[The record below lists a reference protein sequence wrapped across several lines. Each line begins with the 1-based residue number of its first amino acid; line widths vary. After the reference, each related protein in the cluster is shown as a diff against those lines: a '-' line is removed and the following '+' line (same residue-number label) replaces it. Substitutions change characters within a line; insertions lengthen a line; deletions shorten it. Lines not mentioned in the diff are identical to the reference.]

1 MSTLWQDL
9 RYGAK
14 MLLKN
19 PAFTIIAVLSLA
31 LGIGANTAIFSIV
44 NAVLLRSLP
53 HVENQ
58 SRLVALYTSDYSG
71 PLYGSSSYPDYVD
84 FRSRSRAV
92 SGLAAYTIRLVSLSE
107 GGEAERALATVT
119 SGNYFDVLGV
129 RAARG
134 RVFTDTDDEADAAP
148 IAVISHSLWQRRF
161 GGDPS
166 IVGRTITLGGQAFTV
181 AGIAPEKFTGMI
193 TGLAPDM
200 WIPIRACAQAV
211 QDKDLLESRGNR
223 GLLLIGRLK
232 DGVSVEQ
239 AQASFD
245 AVARGLREEHPRQ
258 WSNVREEGRKIT
270 VLREAE
276 ARVPPQV
283 RGVVL
288 SVAGLLMG
296 VVGLVLLIACA
307 NVANLLLARA
317 SARRREI
324 GIRIALGA
332 SRWRLMRQLLTES
345 MLLAMLGGAF
355 GLLVVLWLTDLPL
368 WFSLPTPVP
377 IALDFSPDARVLLF
391 ALCFSILTGLIFG
404 IAPALQA
411 TRADVLPA
419 LKDES
424 ATASF
429 TSRRFSLRNLLVVAQ
444 VAISLMLLVGA
455 GLFLRSLGNAQSI
468 DVGFQAD
475 NVLVMTPEVSIQGYS
490 EAKGTEFYRQLVE
503 RVGTLPG
510 VEAVSLAEMIP
521 LGFSSQRGSVE
532 IEGRESQPGEDNE
545 YNFNTVTPG
554 YFDTMNIKLAAG
566 RDFTDADREGAPGVV
581 VVNEA
586 FARLFWPNQNP
597 LGKRL
602 SREGAEGPFLEV
614 VGVARDAKYNTLGE
628 DTLPFFYQPFWQ
640 NYRSEMT
647 LQVRTAGDP
656 RAMLTPVRE
665 QIRLLDKNLPVSN
678 VRTLNEHLNGTL
690 LLPRIGAGLLGAFGV
705 LALLLASIGLF
716 GVMSFSVARRTR
728 EIGIRMALGARG
740 ADVLRLVLFEGMT
753 LVIVGV
759 CVGLAA
765 SFALTR
771 VMTSLLYG
779 VSATDPLTFAGVAL
793 LLASVALVASYIPA
807 RRASK
812 VDPMVALRYE

>member
-1 MSTLWQDL
+1 MSTLIQDL
-9 RYGAK
+9 RYGVK
-14 MLLKN
+14 MLFKN
-19 PAFTIIAVLSLA
+19 PAFTIVAVISLA

-44 NAVLLRSLP
+44 NAVLFRPLP
-53 HVENQ
+53 LVENQ

-71 PLYGSSSYPDYVD
+71 PLYGASSYPDYID
-84 FRSRSRAV
+84 FRNRSDAL
-92 SGLAAYTIRLVSLSE
+92 SGLAAYTIRPVSLSA
-107 GGEAERALATVT
+107 GGESERALATVT
-119 SGNYFDVLGV
+119 SVSYFDVLGV

-134 RVFTDTDDEADAAP
+134 RVFTEADDAADAAP
-148 IAVISHSLWQRRF
+148 TVVISHGLWQRRF
-161 GGDPS
+161 GGDAS
-166 IVGRTITLGGQAFTV
+166 IVGKTITVSGGSFTV
-181 AGIAPEKFTGMI
+181 AGIAPEKFTGII

-200 WIPIRACAQAV
+200 WIPIPAFAHAA
-211 QDKDLLESRGNR
+211 QDKETVESRGNR
-223 GLLLIGRLK
+223 GLFLIGRLK

-245 AVARGLREEHPRQ
+245 SIARGLREEHPRQ

-288 SVAGLLMG
+288 GIAGLMMG

-317 SARRREI
+317 SVRRREI

-332 SRWRLMRQLLTES
+332 SRWRIVRQLLTES
-345 MLLAMLGGAF
+345 ILLALVGGAF
-355 GLLVVLWLTDLPL
+355 GLIVVLWLTELPL

-429 TSRRFSLRNLLVVAQ
+429 TPRRFSLRNLLVVAQ
-444 VAISLMLLVGA
+444 VAVSLVLLVGA

-468 DVGFQAD
+468 DVGFRAD
-475 NVLVMTPEVSIQGYS
+475 NVLIMTPEVGIQGYT
-490 EAKGTEFYRQLVE
+490 EAKGAEFYRQLIE

-510 VEAVSLAEMIP
+510 VEAVSLAEMVP

-532 IEGRESQPGEDNE
+532 IEGRASQPGEDNE
-545 YNFNTVTPG
+545 YNFNTVSPG
-554 YFDTMNIKLAAG
+554 YFETMNIKLVAG
-566 RDFTDADREGAPGVV
+566 RDFTVSDREGAPGVV
-581 VVNEA
+581 IINEA

-614 VGVARDAKYNTLGE
+614 IGVARDAKYNTLGE
-628 DTLPFFYQPFWQ
+628 DTLPYFYQPFWQ
-640 NYRSEMT
+640 HYRSEMT
-647 LQVRTAGDP
+647 LQVRSVGDP
-656 RAMLTPVRE
+656 RTLLAPVRE

-678 VRTLNEHLNGTL
+678 VRTLNEHLSGAL
-690 LLPRIGAGLLGAFGV
+690 LLPRIGAGLLGAFGF
-705 LALLLASIGLF
+705 LALLLASVGLF

-740 ADVLRLVLFEGMT
+740 ADVLKLVLREGMT

-759 CVGLAA
+759 CLGLAA

-771 VMTSLLYG
+771 AMTSLLYG

-793 LLASVALVASYIPA
+793 LLTSVALVASYIPA

-812 VDPMVALRYE
+812 VDPMIALRYE